1 MTQTGS
7 VLNFPIISGCRG
19 KRKKH
24 SRGLWKAT
32 KQPLSIL
39 FCWLCHLD
47 GPYFVA
53 TPRRRKTKRAYLH
66 ADGFPKA
73 GARTATGHAKAVP
86 LGGEPTSYPYLN
98 S

>member
-32 KQPLSIL
+32 KRPLPIL

-66 ADGFPKA
+66 VPTDFQKLAPARQPGTPKPSPSE
-73 GARTATGHAKAVP
+73 GN
-86 LGGEPTSYPYLN
+86 LLPTLI
-98 S
+98 